1 MIIINSIFKQRFFLF
16 QGFESYFST
25 LFRPRQDAKSVIPD
39 LDDHTTKDQPQLV
52 TVKRI
57 NSIYKQNPSNNST
70 TSLHDDQ
77 IIASSPPT
85 TMDKHDSQN
94 SLHTPS
100 TLSHISNI
108 FKVNNFHFF
117 Y

>member
-39 LDDHTTKDQPQLV
+39 MDDHTSKDQPQLV

-57 NSIYKQNPSNNST
+57 NSVYKQNPSNNST
-70 TSLHDDQ
+70 TSLQDDQ
-77 IIASSPPT
+77 MIASSSPNI
-85 TMDKHDSQN
+85 DKHGSQN
-94 SLHTPS
+94 SLQTS
-100 TLSHISNI
+100 ITNI
-108 FKVNNFHFF
+108 FRVNHFF
-117 Y
+117 LKSFY